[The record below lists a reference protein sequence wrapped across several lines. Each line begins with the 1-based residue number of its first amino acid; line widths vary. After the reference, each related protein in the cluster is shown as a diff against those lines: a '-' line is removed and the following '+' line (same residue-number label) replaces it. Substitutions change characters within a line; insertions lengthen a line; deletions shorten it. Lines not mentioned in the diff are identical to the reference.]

1 MDTDSGNQQESGSHQ
16 ESGGHLESGSFSQ
29 ASGSHL
35 EASSSGEA
43 SSSSSQSSGAEPSPI
58 TRGAWMGSN
67 VTEYEID
74 WLYRS
79 RRIPEGVVCRIPG
92 DEIEPDPEPGEHVVF
107 LAHFER
113 GFGLP
118 ASPFFREFLDF
129 YKLQPH
135 HLPGNAIFYLSCYAT
150 FMEAYIGIRPT
161 RETFARF
168 FCLRINSVQG
178 KEIPKPKPPVECG
191 SCIVGSRQG
200 STFLKFAGLESC
212 RAWQGTF
219 FYVKNDGRA
228 NPIDLPPFQAGPPSR
243 TNWSYNPK
251 TDHAET
257 NRVVRFL
264 ASLKKETNI
273 CSDDIIR
280 TFISRRVLPLKRRVH
295 RMSEMYGPGDPTKI
309 TGRPLSKKD
318 VVRKAK
324 QICQTAMPFDWEW
337 GLLPLSTTN
346 PPTQE
351 AKDRFPLIQAERR
364 GICVKRALD
373 SFDPDPYIFWKDLK
387 MGKTPA
393 ARLGRSPPEP
403 TGSSDDLTMLEI
415 HERAPPL
422 RAEAGQEFVDKLMA
436 QGQKNKLPASD
447 AGPSQAPPSKRFR
460 TEPLGEKQV
469 GVRRY
474 GRKQMPTASGP
485 ALKLGSRPSGS
496 EGSARTSPLLLAQ
509 VRHHLVPEHL
519 CLPFGGTTNSG
530 RAAPSSSDHRTEED
544 LSFLPENQDTG
555 ASNIGA
561 EEEEAAGRA
570 EPSAPPVLEKTTTS
584 APESSAPEGS
594 NLGDAPSAPPSP
606 RTILMPPPD
615 APRTK
620 PSRAAP
626 TAPPPKTSKLI
637 KGKATASSAPSG
649 GQQPL
654 VLHVAK
660 AAKDTA
666 TKATGLLGR
675 ITEFQRKGRDLGHLL
690 PYAQKWNAADMTPA
704 TRGLGKDRLPAPDPV
719 GDRSSEE
726 HFMRLRSAVKELDS
740 AWYDA
745 TNNLMLTADARKA
758 LFEELLWEHRDLAE
772 AHDKCQVIP
781 EASIEALKE
790 QLAAAQREKDQLIR
804 RHQEELSAQKTS
816 YQELKSQLIQLG
828 LDHAKALKAAEADAA
843 AKMDEALEDAG
854 NANSVLLAELEELA
868 KAQKVAEGK
877 AARLEEEQKECNR
890 MVLQTDTLAYRLFP
904 DSQKY
909 AVKKVDERR
918 TAQGQANLAVPWTPY
933 DHLVALNARVSHMR
947 AIDHNLS
954 DIPDVATQLFRT
966 LWPGEEVPDTFSLI
980 SDRLK
985 GAGRRIREWQ
995 CSAARAGADSAL
1007 RDCAYHIAEYADM
1020 RTFIPPP
1027 PDVKDY
1033 LDEEEDEAE
1042 EEPLDDAGAGD
1053 APPEAPAA

>member
-1 MDTDSGNQQESGSHQ
+1 MRTVNWRASVSCHFASTPARSLNAPLRIPLATSDLVYASVWLLIFRVYFLATWRPVANPRREPPGPAV
-16 ESGGHLESGSFSQ
+16 FSP
-29 ASGSHL
+29 
-35 EASSSGEA
+35 SSLFFIRTTA
-43 SSSSSQSSGAEPSPI
+43 LSSSSSRIPQPSRTVLLASAPSPLFV
-58 TRGAWMGSN
+58 RRLLLELCRPAN
-67 VTEYEID
+67 
-74 WLYRS
+74 S
-79 RRIPEGVVCRIPG
+79 RRVSAGPRRA
-92 DEIEPDPEPGEHVVF
+92 EIFAAPSRPQHSRF
-107 LAHFER
+107 FASFS
-113 GFGLP
+113 
-118 ASPFFREFLDF
+118 ASPSTVLVGDVGPLLHRRTSS
-129 YKLQPH
+129 P
-135 HLPGNAIFYLSCYAT
+135 AT
-150 FMEAYIGIRPT
+150 APLE
-161 RETFARF
+161 
-168 FCLRINSVQG
+168 G
-178 KEIPKPKPPVECG
+178 KEIPKPKPPVQCG

-200 STFLKFAGLESC
+200 STFFKFTGLESC

-219 FYVKNDGRA
+219 FYVKNNGRA
-228 NPIDLPPFQAGPPSR
+228 NLIDLPPFQVGPPSR
-243 TNWSYNPK
+243 ANWSYNPK

-257 NRVVRFL
+257 NRVVRFM

-324 QICQTAMPFDWEW
+324 QICQTAMPFEWEW

-373 SFDPDPYIFWKDLK
+373 SFDPDPYIRWKDLK

-393 ARLGRSPPEP
+393 ARLGRSPPKP
-403 TGSSDDLTMLEI
+403 TGSSDDLSMLEI
-415 HERAPPL
+415 HEHAPPL
-422 RAEAGQEFVDKLMA
+422 RAEAGSEFVDKLMA
-436 QGQKNKLPASD
+436 QGQKNKMPASD
-447 AGPSQAPPSKRFR
+447 AGSSQAPPSKRFR
-460 TEPLGEKQV
+460 TEPLGEKEV

-474 GRKQMPTASGP
+474 GRKQMPTASGLAQGQR
-485 ALKLGSRPSGS
+485 ALKVPQGPQ
-496 EGSARTSPLLLAQ
+496 PLLLAQ
-509 VRHHLVPEHL
+509 ARHHLVPATPL
-519 CLPFGGTTNSG
+519 PPFGGTTSSG

-561 EEEEAAGRA
+561 EEEAAGRA
-570 EPSAPPVLEKTTTS
+570 EPSAPPVLEKKTTS
-584 APESSAPEGS
+584 APGSSAPESS

-615 APRTK
+615 APRIK
-620 PSRAAP
+620 PSGAAP
-626 TAPPPKTSKLI
+626 TAPPPKISKLI
-637 KGKATASSAPSG
+637 KGKATASNAPSG

-654 VLHVAK
+654 VLHVSK
-660 AAKDTA
+660 AASAASK
-666 TKATGLLGR
+666 KATGLLGR
-675 ITEFQRKGRDLGHLL
+675 ITEFQRRGQDLGHLL

-790 QLAAAQREKDQLIR
+790 QLAAAQREKEQLIR
-804 RHQEELSAQKTS
+804 QHQEELGAQKTS
-816 YQELKSQLIQLG
+816 YQELKAQLIQLG

-843 AKMDEALEDAG
+843 AKMHEALEDAG
-854 NANSVLLAELEELA
+854 NSNMVLQAELEELPSYPA
-868 KAQKVAEGK
+868 LQDSVAWRGG
-877 AARLEEEQKECNR
+877 AGYFL
-890 MVLQTDTLAYRLFP
+890 TDQRP
-904 DSQKY
+904 
-909 AVKKVDERR
+909 
-918 TAQGQANLAVPWTPY
+918 
-933 DHLVALNARVSHMR
+933 
-947 AIDHNLS
+947 
-954 DIPDVATQLFRT
+954 
-966 LWPGEEVPDTFSLI
+966 
-980 SDRLK
+980 LK
-985 GAGRRIREWQ
+985 GAGKRIREWQ

-1007 RDCAYHIAEYADM
+1007 RVACSWYPELNLDALTGVREGAETDLDPILTAKRQDRAYHIAEYADM

-1027 PDVKDY
+1027 PDVQDY

-1042 EEPLDDAGAGD
+1042 EEPLGDAGAGD

>member
-107 LAHFER
+107 LAHFEH

-228 NPIDLPPFQAGPPSR
+228 NLIDLPPFQAGPPSR

-351 AKDRFPLIQAERR
+351 AKDRFPLIEAERR

-474 GRKQMPTASGP
+474 GRKAMPTASGP
-485 ALKLGSRPSGS
+485 ALKLDSRPSGS
-496 EGSARTSPLLLAQ
+496 EGSARTSTPPPRSSPAPSGAGNTSASLS
-509 VRHHLVPEHL
+509 
-519 CLPFGGTTNSG
+519 GGTTIRGVRPLHHQITARRRIFPLSQ
-530 RAAPSSSDHRTEED
+530 RTKTPAP
-544 LSFLPENQDTG
+544 
-555 ASNIGA
+555 A
-561 EEEEAAGRA
+561 
-570 EPSAPPVLEKTTTS
+570 TS
-584 APESSAPEGS
+584 APKKKKLPGGRSLQLLPSLKRRQLPRRNLPRRKAP
-594 NLGDAPSAPPSP
+594 
-606 RTILMPPPD
+606 TW
-615 APRTK
+615 

-626 TAPPPKTSKLI
+626 TAPPPKASKLI

-690 PYAQKWNAADMTPA
+690 PYAQKWNATDMTPA

-745 TNNLMLTADARKA
+745 TNNLMLTDARKA

-947 AIDHNLS
+947 AIDRNLS

-995 CSAARAGADSAL
+995 CSLPALEQILPSASL
-1007 RDCAYHIAEYADM
+1007 
-1020 RTFIPPP
+1020 
-1027 PDVKDY
+1027 
-1033 LDEEEDEAE
+1033 
-1042 EEPLDDAGAGD
+1042 
-1053 APPEAPAA
+1053 APGTRS